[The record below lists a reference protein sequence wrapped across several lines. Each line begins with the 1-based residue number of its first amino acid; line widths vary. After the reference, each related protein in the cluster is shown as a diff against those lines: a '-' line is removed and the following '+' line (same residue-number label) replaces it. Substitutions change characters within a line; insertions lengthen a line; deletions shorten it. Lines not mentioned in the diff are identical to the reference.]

1 MALLYV
7 LCFDLIKEAVY
18 RKHRVIGLQRFEEL
32 EELAVFL
39 TVLLGPFW
47 N

>member
-18 RKHRVIGLQRFEEL
+18 SKHRVIGLQRVEEL